1 MQPVNKRI
9 YLRRPRVEREFNNM
23 SSYPLT
29 ILQAAMG
36 FGKSSSIQ
44 AYMAARKYSPIYIP
58 LSGSC
63 GSIAYFWERLTSLIE
78 KRNPGLAAALRTWDF
93 PWTWHSW
100 PKS

>member
-44 AYMAARKYSPIYIP
+44 AYMAARKYSPIISHYQAAAVP
-58 LSGSC
+58 LPISGS
-63 GSIAYFWERLTSLIE
+63 
-78 KRNPGLAAALRTWDF
+78 GLPA
-93 PWTWHSW
+93 
-100 PKS
+100 

>member
-44 AYMAARKYSPIYIP
+44 AYMSARKYSPIYIP

-63 GSIAYFWERLTSLIE
+63 GSIAYFSERLTSLIE
-78 KRNPGLAAALRTWDF
+78 
-93 PWTWHSW
+93 
-100 PKS
+100 